1 MKLAI
6 KPLDNV
12 SSENH
17 WNYASEIS
25 IQEGQ
30 INDFYIQIVDM
41 SKQLVIRDDG
51 AAAPLR
57 YIVQGTSKAVSIQF
71 PSLDDADVFT
81 IIGSAPFSDKSIWK
95 FSLSS
100 SQTPKSGSIKVTLTE
115 DGISKSFIAS
125 NVMSVELLN
134 VGSC

>member
-17 WNYASEIS
+17 WNYASEINL
-25 IQEGQ
+25 QEGQ

-51 AAAPLR
+51 AIVPLR
-57 YIVQGTSKAVSIQF
+57 YIVQGTAKAVSIEF
-71 PSLDDADVFT
+71 PSLNTAQVFT
-81 IIGSAPFSDKSIWK
+81 VTGSAPFSDKSIWK
-95 FSLSS
+95 FSLTS
-100 SQTPKSGSIKVTLTE
+100 SQTPKSGNIKVTITE

-125 NVMSVELLN
+125 NIMSVELLN